1 MNATHDF
8 TIRISPESGRVTVEN
23 DVDGVITHKEIS
35 RNTLIPCQVFA
46 ASQSQSPGWQGDLS
60 LAVEGTTGT

>member
-35 RNTLIPCQVFA
+35 RNTLIKCFVLP
-46 ASQSQSPGWQGDLS
+46 DI
-60 LAVEGTTGT
+60 